1 MVRGLAPQSATRQFE
16 GMTAQRRLSLAACF
30 FAPLCMGPL
39 PGHWTKPGVDAA
51 SAQREYR
58 QCLAEAQEAVKT
70 TRAIDRD
77 ILATHSEDWRRAGT
91 LDVEIGIMR
100 SAERAQADS
109 VLARCMREKG
119 YRRVPANSPLG
130 DSPLG

>member
-1 MVRGLAPQSATRQFE
+1 
-16 GMTAQRRLSLAACF
+16 MTAPRGLSLAACV
-30 FAPLCMGPL
+30 FAPLCMAPL
-39 PGHWTKPGVDAA
+39 PGNWVKPGVDAA
-51 SAQREYR
+51 SAQFEY
-58 QCLAEAQEAVKT
+58 QKCLDEAQEAVKT

-77 ILATHSEDWRRAGT
+77 ILATHSEDWQRAGT

-119 YRRVPANSPLG
+119 YRRVPDNSPLG
-130 DSPLG
+130 